1 MKVLDNFENYDIP
14 VGFQL
19 SAEQE
24 VQLASD
30 LKEIVQALIPIR
42 GSKLKTRQYFNAHLR
57 YSSNV
62 RDSIPGLNPIML
74 GQPTNSEYTPLP
86 EEYVWDSDLLHHAL
100 RDILRPDLWSFGF
113 VINLMNADNA
123 MRHGYRY
130 NKSNAYSD
138 ALVKFAI
145 AFDIDEIS
153 KKAEAIDN
161 LYERVRYLNEM
172 NTKFKSYEGLSSDEE
187 RWVEPKGKALQALL
201 EGAEKELQLSND
213 YSEPANQP
221 VQKKKRSIASPMP
234 KRIDVRKGVLYD
246 LSYCSD
252 PRYAELRFEVH
263 GDMLSESHANKY
275 AFSCIVS
282 SMFDRCYD
290 VENDFKPVHAAF
302 EVFPHFLM
310 ALMDSYSTHLQQEFA
325 RRPREGIKKMYEW
338 VRTTAEIFDDCY
350 RHRQALYGRDLVR
363 TEDGMDVPSQ
373 STHEFKYACMFKIYQ
388 CFLIMVDEMMP
399 SLSEPVKKV
408 VPFNLWG
415 GDFEALKKKYTGM
428 LGLETPKR
436 AIVIPEDNI
445 EYYAESLS
453 INCKEFCAQVYNA
466 DYQEHR
472 KAVVESTS
480 YSVDEHFHADF
491 RDYIDR
497 VGNEVSDGAEYDDA
511 LLTWILTLEQ
521 AVVDSYAVRLE
532 KIRER
537 CQPFILSEGYI
548 ERFYFDICEKVVF
561 NLAHEYFLDSA
572 RTPLISKKGAQAVEQ
587 PAEPQPQENPQ
598 PPEGVPTK
606 QKHHCKSIDYDGLFD
621 QWNGKA
627 FTGLSLEEFKDA
639 IDYADFSNMLERART
654 AGQRSGYIGSVKYII
669 MRLSKYLG
677 GSWYDIACGS
687 IDETPDSMSKLHTT
701 TSQIKKIMV
710 SNLASFIK

>member
-1 MKVLDNFENYDIP
+1 MKVLDNLENYDIP

-24 VQLASD
+24 AQLASD

-42 GSKLKTRQYFNAHLR
+42 GSKLKTRQYFNAHLH
-57 YSSNV
+57 SN
-62 RDSIPGLNPIML
+62 SKTYQWN
-74 GQPTNSEYTPLP
+74 
-86 EEYVWDSDLLHHAL
+86 SDLLQPAL
-100 RDILRPDLWSFGF
+100 LDILEPDEFSFGF
-113 VINLMNADNA
+113 VINLLKND
-123 MRHGYRY
+123 RDLRKGLHPSKY
-130 NKSNAYSD
+130 NLISD
-138 ALVKFAI
+138 ILVKFAL
-145 AFDIDEIS
+145 AFDIEEIRAQA
-153 KKAEAIDN
+153 KAQNN
-161 LYERVRYLNEM
+161 LFERVRFLNDKYTEYKAFDGM
-172 NTKFKSYEGLSSDEE
+172 TRDEE
-187 RWVEPKGKALQALL
+187 ERVESIGSSLKALL
-201 EGAEKELQLSND
+201 EGAEKELKLAND
-213 YSEPANQP
+213 FSAPAKQP
-221 VQKKKRSIASPMP
+221 AQNNRKTHPIVSPMP

-363 TEDGMDVPSQ
+363 REDGMDVPSQ

-453 INCKEFCAQVYNA
+453 INCKEFFAQVYNA

>member
-1 MKVLDNFENYDIP
+1 MKVLDNLENYDIP

-24 VQLASD
+24 AQLASD
-30 LKEIVQALIPIR
+30 LKDIVHALIPIR
-42 GSKLKTRQYFNAHLR
+42 GSKLKTRQYFNAHLH
-57 YSSNV
+57 S
-62 RDSIPGLNPIML
+62 DSKTYQWN
-74 GQPTNSEYTPLP
+74 
-86 EEYVWDSDLLHHAL
+86 SDLLQPAL
-100 RDILRPDLWSFGF
+100 LDILEPDEFSFGF
-113 VINLMNADNA
+113 VINLLKND
-123 MRHGYRY
+123 RDLRKGLHPSKY
-130 NKSNAYSD
+130 NLISD
-138 ALVKFAI
+138 ILVKFALT
-145 AFDIDEIS
+145 FDIEEIRAQA
-153 KKAEAIDN
+153 KAQNN
-161 LYERVRYLNEM
+161 LFERVRFLNDKYTEYKAFDGM
-172 NTKFKSYEGLSSDEE
+172 TRDEE
-187 RWVEPKGKALQALL
+187 ERVESIGSSLKALL

-221 VQKKKRSIASPMP
+221 VQKKKRSITSPMP
-234 KRIDVRKGVLYD
+234 KRIDVRNGVLYD

-263 GDMLSESHANKY
+263 GDMLSELHANKY
-275 AFSCIVS
+275 AFSCVVS

-290 VENDFKPVHAAF
+290 VENDFKPDHAAF

-310 ALMDSYSTHLQQEFA
+310 ALMDSYSSHLQQEFA
-325 RRPREGIKKMYEW
+325 RRPREGIKRMYEW
-338 VRTTAEIFDDCY
+338 VRTTAGIFDECY
-350 RHRQALYGRDLVR
+350 QHHQALYGRDLVR
-363 TEDGMDVPSQ
+363 TEDGMDVRSQ
-373 STHEFKYACMFKIYQ
+373 STHEFKYACLFKIYQ

-445 EYYAESLS
+445 DYYAESLS

-466 DYQEHR
+466 DFQEHR
-472 KAVVESTS
+472 KAVVESTA

-497 VGNEVSDGAEYDDA
+497 VGNEVSDGTEYDDA

-537 CQPFILSEGYI
+537 CQPIILSEGYI

-572 RTPLISKKGAQAVEQ
+572 RTPLIPKKGAQAVEQ

-598 PPEGVPTK
+598 PTEGVPTK
-606 QKHHCKSIDYDGLFD
+606 QKHHCKTIDYEGLFD
-621 QWNGKA
+621 QWDGKA
-627 FTGLSLEEFKDA
+627 FTGISLEEFKDA

-669 MRLSKYLG
+669 MRLGKYLG